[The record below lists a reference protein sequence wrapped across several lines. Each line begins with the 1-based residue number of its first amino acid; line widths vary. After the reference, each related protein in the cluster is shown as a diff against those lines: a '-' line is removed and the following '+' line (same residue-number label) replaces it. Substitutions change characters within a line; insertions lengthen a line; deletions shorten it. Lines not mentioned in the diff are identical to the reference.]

1 MNEQPLPLTPYEPAR
16 CRLRL
21 QGRVTADWSDWLAG
35 AELTFTGEGPLS
47 ITTLCGTV
55 RDQAGLFGLLS
66 FVRDLGV
73 VLLSVEIIRL
83 SAKNLGEFNE

>member
-1 MNEQPLPLTPYEPAR
+1 MNEQPLPLTPYEPVR
-16 CRLRL
+16 CCLRL
-21 QGRVTADWSDWLAG
+21 QGRITAGWSDWLAG
-35 AELTFTGEGPLS
+35 AETTFSGEGPLT

-73 VLLSVEIIRL
+73 VLLAVEIIRIP
-83 SAKNLGEFNE
+83 ANNRGKCNE